1 MFNVDMKNLCASGL
15 PDIQPDVNWG
25 KSNEVGRACKCLG
38 IFWILEVPTLFYF
51 SWNGVGIH
59 VPPRTKLVVQV
70 AYSGKWQRSGGNWQK
85 KWLFLVQIATNSTES
100 SVWVLRQDFAIG
112 LEVLGLGIVCFYN
125 TPTPFKASK
134 HMAILSFPCC
144 RTWHVPRP
152 LNNKSPC
159 AMGHWWGSR
168 DEMPWTSL
176 LMMFDGCVS
185 WAVAKKPESNKVRY
199 NDHFFNYP
207 EFAPTSVTWR
217 KCLHGGI
224 GFFWVDMFY
233 SLKLHAPRGI
243 GWPQILQRICHYC
256 CYYYCCFCCYCCC
269 YYYYYYYFYYCCCCY
284 CCLYYY
290 YDHHHNSHGWNN
302 EKRKTC
308 TIDRGLPALAMSFLS
323 RRQFVSVT

>member
-85 KWLFLVQIATNSTES
+85 KWLCLVQIATNSTES

-176 LMMFDGCVS
+176 LMMFDGCVYGQLPRS
-185 WAVAKKPESNKVRY
+185 RSPTRSATMIISSTTLNSPQLALLGANVCTEGSVSFEWICSTHWSCMPQGALVDLRFFSAFATTAATTAVSAAAATTTTITTTSTTATAAATAAAAFTITTTTTTTPTVGIMKNAKPAQSIGG
-199 NDHFFNYP
+199 YP
-207 EFAPTSVTWR
+207 
-217 KCLHGGI
+217 L
-224 GFFWVDMFY
+224 
-233 SLKLHAPRGI
+233 
-243 GWPQILQRICHYC
+243 
-256 CYYYCCFCCYCCC
+256 
-269 YYYYYYYFYYCCCCY
+269 
-284 CCLYYY
+284 
-290 YDHHHNSHGWNN
+290 
-302 EKRKTC
+302 
-308 TIDRGLPALAMSFLS
+308 
-323 RRQFVSVT
+323 